1 MRWSILVDY
10 AHATVCEEIVS
21 QIDATCEAV
30 TAQ

>member
-10 AHATVCEEIVS
+10 AHATVCEKIIS